1 MSSPYKFVLVVPCGY
16 YSGDEDGILNMA
28 TRIGNI
34 EPFRLGK
41 EDWEQYVER
50 FEQYVV
56 ANNVEEGRRVATFL
70 TMMGADAYSLLSN
83 LLAPDKPKDKQLV
96 DAMTSHLKP
105 KPLIIAER
113 FKFHRRGQGEQESVS
128 DYMAELRR
136 LADKCRFG
144 SHLEEALRDR
154 LVCGLRNVAVQK
166 KLLAER

>member
-1 MSSPYKFVLVVPCGY
+1 MLAIKATILFSSGSQYKFVLVVPYGY
-16 YSGDEDGILNMA
+16 YSGDEDGILDMA

-34 EPFRLGK
+34 KPFRLGK

-83 LLAPDKPKDKQLV
+83 LLAPDKPKDKDYSQLV
-96 DAMTSHLKP
+96 DAMTRHLKP

-113 FKFHRRGQGEQESVS
+113 FKFHCRGQGKHESVS

-144 SHLEEALRDR
+144 
-154 LVCGLRNVAVQK
+154 
-166 KLLAER
+166 